1 MVNMVDSN
9 KIQTTL
15 EIFDFS
21 MMEDLNREI
30 VSYFG
35 CYQRIPC
42 GMVANSRQHLGLV
55 VPQAANYFHQT

>member
-1 MVNMVDSN
+1 
-9 KIQTTL
+9 
-15 EIFDFS
+15 

-55 VPQAANYFHQT
+55 VPQAANYFHQTQDR